1 MNCFVRFK
9 LNKVVKYALG
19 FFAII
24 IVVYVG
30 WIVIKAVFPVEEY
43 FEQNPF
49 WRSIFILIV
58 IVGVIGV
65 LWGIITPK
73 GKSN

>member
-1 MNCFVRFK
+1 LNCFVRVK
-9 LNKVVKYALG
+9 LNKVAKYALG
-19 FFAII
+19 VFAIV

-43 FEQNPF
+43 FEQNPT
-49 WRSIFILIV
+49 WRSIFILIG

-65 LWGIITPK
+65 LSWIITPK
-73 GKSN
+73 GKWN